1 MKNKFPSQ
9 INPQRQ
15 LSKFS
20 FGVGWGWGG
29 YNFINLKLFIMDL
42 YNNQIKIS
50 PKFAPQRR
58 IYPQRQLSSFDWGG
72 GGFITFLPKNYL
84 LGMYNKN
91 LIQISP
97 TLPHTERKII
107 SVPLYPAKIRNK
119 KTIKVS
125 LGGGVI
131 TFDQKLFFLDSSLQ
145 QDFIHCKKNIF
156 TGPKKNLKPKYFS

>member
-1 MKNKFPSQ
+1 
-9 INPQRQ
+9 
-15 LSKFS
+15 
-20 FGVGWGWGG
+20 
-29 YNFINLKLFIMDL
+29 MDL

-50 PKFAPQRR
+50 PNLPHKEEFTRKDNFQVL
-58 IYPQRQLSSFDWGG
+58 IGVV

-119 KTIKVS
+119 KTIKAS
-125 LGGGVI
+125 LGGGGVI

-145 QDFIHCKKNIF
+145 QDFVHCKKNIF
-156 TGPKKNLKPKYFS
+156 TGPKKKIKTTLFFLKYYIILKKIFTFW